1 MRNDRFSYAFSAA
14 LLVFVIAA
22 SAFGGAA
29 GAGDTRDPQ
38 LQPFSNASFWNT
50 PLGKGAV
57 FQEPQETETA
67 MLRNESVGGHAASY
81 AWIGGNLLKVYR
93 QRPEDPLMR
102 WEYRARSTT
111 GPWLLPS
118 PVGGGSFNLKSPRD
132 IHFLGG
138 TDQYAA
144 IITEDGRYAYEV
156 WKGSF
161 DPAANVY
168 RAHYVVLTDLYGTGR
183 ASREGA
189 SEGIRAFGG
198 SLLGGLIR
206 CHELDQGV
214 IPHAIAMVI
223 SPTQLRKGATAAE
236 QKVWPATT
244 TDHDGRNVYSGTIP
258 MGALFAIPP
267 SVDLTKL
274 DLTPEGT
281 ALARAYATFGGYVVD
296 AAARTNMIAVTEA
309 GCGNQAQIDNLQR
322 DKRKILAQLRM
333 VTNNGPDSIGG
344 PGGRIVPRPPELQPA
359 H

>member
-1 MRNDRFSYAFSAA
+1 MQSDQSSFSAV
-14 LLVFVIAA
+14 LLVLAVSV
-22 SAFGGAA
+22 SAFAGAA
-29 GAGDTRDPQ
+29 GAGGPRDPR
-38 LQPFSNASFWNT
+38 LQAFSNASFWNT
-50 PLGKGAV
+50 PLGKDAN

-67 MLRNESVGGHAASY
+67 MLRNESVGGHAASF
-81 AWIGGNLLKVYR
+81 AWIGGNAFKVY
-93 QRPEDPLMR
+93 QQKVDDPLMQ
-102 WEYRARSTT
+102 WEYKARSTT
-111 GPWLLPS
+111 GPWLSHS
-118 PVGGGSFNLKSPRD
+118 PVRAGSFELKTPRD
-132 IHFLGG
+132 IQFLGG
-138 TDQYAA
+138 TDGHAVV
-144 IITEDGRYAYEV
+144 ITEDGRYAYEF

-168 RAHYVVLTDLYGTGR
+168 RAHYVVLTDLHGTGR

-244 TDHDGRNVYSGTIP
+244 TDNDGRNGYAGAIP

-267 SVDLTKL
+267 FVDLTKL
-274 DLTPEGT
+274 DLTPEGM

-309 GCGNQAQIDNLQR
+309 GCGNPAQIDNLQR

-333 VTNNGPDSIGG
+333 VTNNGPQSIGG
-344 PGGRIVPRPPELQPA
+344 PGDRIVPRPPELPSA
-359 H
+359 R

>member
-1 MRNDRFSYAFSAA
+1 MRSDRSSHAFSVLLLIVAVSFSEFEATAEAA
-14 LLVFVIAA
+14 
-22 SAFGGAA
+22 
-29 GAGDTRDPQ
+29 DTRDPHV
-38 LQPFSNASFWNT
+38 QPFSNASFWNT
-50 PLGKGAV
+50 PLGKGAI
-57 FQEPQETETA
+57 FQEPQDAETA
-67 MLRNESVGGHAASY
+67 MLRNESVGGHTASF
-81 AWIGGNLLKVYR
+81 AWIGGNLVKVYR
-93 QRPEDPLMR
+93 QSPEDPLVR
-102 WEYRARSTT
+102 WEYKARSAT
-111 GPWLLPS
+111 GPWLLS
-118 PVGGGSFNLKSPRD
+118 TPVNGGSFELKSPRD
-132 IHFLGG
+132 IQFLGG
-138 TDQYAA
+138 TDQYAI
-144 IITEDGRYAYEV
+144 IITENGRYAYEF

-161 DPAANVY
+161 DPASNAY

-183 ASREGA
+183 AKREGA

-206 CHELDQGV
+206 CPELNQGQ

-244 TDHDGRNVYSGTIP
+244 TDHDGRNSYAGTIP

-274 DLTPEGT
+274 GLSPEGM

-309 GCGNQAQIDNLQR
+309 GCTQTQIDNLQR

-344 PGGRIVPRPPELQPA
+344 PGDRIVPRPPELQLA

>member
-1 MRNDRFSYAFSAA
+1 MRSDRTSCSAI
-14 LLVFVIAA
+14 LLVVAVSV
-22 SAFGGAA
+22 SAFVGAA
-29 GAGDTRDPQ
+29 GAGDSRDPH

-57 FQEPQETETA
+57 FQESQDTETA
-67 MLRNESVGGHAASY
+67 MLRNESVGGHAASF
-81 AWIGGNLLKVYR
+81 AWIGGNLLRVYR
-93 QRPEDPLMR
+93 QKPEDPLMR
-102 WEYRARSTT
+102 WEYKARSTT
-111 GPWLLPS
+111 GLWLLPS
-118 PVGGGSFNLKSPRD
+118 PLHAGSFELKSPRD
-132 IHFLGG
+132 IQFLGG
-138 TDQYAA
+138 TDRYAA
-144 IITEDGRYAYEV
+144 IITEDGRYAYEF

-168 RAHYVVLTDLYGTGR
+168 RASYVVLTDLYSTGR

-206 CHELDQGV
+206 CHELDQSA
-214 IPHAIAMVI
+214 IPHAVAMVI
-223 SPTQLRKGATAAE
+223 SPTQLRKGATVAD

-244 TDHDGRNVYSGTIP
+244 TDNDGRNGYSGAIP

-274 DLTPEGT
+274 DLTPEGA

-296 AAARTNMIAVTEA
+296 AAARTNMIAVTESD
-309 GCGNQAQIDNLQR
+309 CSQAQIDNLQR

-344 PGGRIVPRPPELQPA
+344 PGDRIVPRPPELRSA
-359 H
+359 R